1 MDMSKNEIIKEFN
14 NIDKLLTRSIGELE
28 SEIES
33 LSHLNYSIS
42 TQISAIGLI
51 NIQNDLLKITDT
63 LYSLKL
69 STENILKC

>member
-69 STENILKC
+69 STKNILKC

>member
-28 SEIES
+28 SKIES

-69 STENILKC
+69 STKNILKC